1 MRHLAFYI
9 CALGLLHTTP
19 LMAKIIYYGTETEAL
34 TVPYGKETILRFD
47 EEVKTISQASKF
59 QIQPTDTQEPN
70 YRLLSLTPRFET
82 GSDQV
87 IFILANDA
95 VVTMKI
101 DTVSADSPEKT
112 DSFYDLQAKA
122 TKVDPV
128 TPSTEGADVTELEL
142 MKAMIRSD
150 DIVGYKANALIQKVN
165 SGVEGVSAQLIKVYT
180 GPKFNGYIFSV
191 ENTSKDKSYAIDLK
205 SLTLGR
211 PNMALLS
218 QADASILM
226 PKDKKQKPNNTFL
239 RIVAK
244 PSSVYHAVTLP
255 IAPIQQPN

>member
-1 MRHLAFYI
+1 
-9 CALGLLHTTP
+9 
-19 LMAKIIYYGTETEAL
+19 MAKIIYYGTETEGL
-34 TVPYGKETILRFD
+34 TVPFGRETILRFD

-70 YRLLSLTPRFET
+70 YRLLSITPRFET
-82 GSDQV
+82 GTDQV

-101 DTVSADSPEKT
+101 DTVNADSPEKT

-150 DIVGYKANALIQKVN
+150 DIVGYKAHALIQKVN
-165 SGVEGVSAQLIKVYT
+165 SGVEGVSAQLLKVYT

-191 ENTSKDKSYAIDLK
+191 ENISKDKSYAIDLK

-218 QADASILM
+218 QADASILA
-226 PKDKKQKPNNTFL
+226 PKDKTKKPNSTFL

-255 IAPIQQPN
+255 IAPIQQQN